1 MKSMLLIVAFTL
13 LAKPLLPLAEYVIH
27 YERIVRELCEKRD
40 EPESD
45 CNGSCYLKKQLAK
58 ASGTNDPSTDRK
70 VKMAE
75 TEILFLEVPAQLY
88 LPSARILATRVSCSY
103 LNHYHYS
110 GNLKVFHP
118 PSQS

>member
-1 MKSMLLIVAFTL
+1 MKTMLLIVASTL
-13 LAKPLLPLAEYVIH
+13 LAKPLLPLAEYAIH

-40 EPESD
+40 EPESN

-58 ASGTNDPSTDRK
+58 ASDTNEPATDRK

-75 TEILFLEVPAQLY
+75 TEILFLEVSAQLY
-88 LPSARILATRVSCSY
+88 LPSARIISAKVNCAY
-103 LNHYHYS
+103 LNHYNYS